1 MTMTTATTTAT
12 TATYAKLSNGSW
24 GVRIVGK
31 VSLGGAIEV
40 AKKDGTK
47 KVEYVTRLVWAKD
60 DISLCEIAPSA
71 SPARITSKCRCG
83 QMCPRCG
90 SEPLNAKL
98 HCWECGFT
106 GK

>member
-1 MTMTTATTTAT
+1 MSNTTATA

-31 VSLGGAIEV
+31 VPLGGAIRV
-40 AKKDGTK
+40 AKKDGTT
-47 KVEYVTRLVWAKD
+47 KVEYVTKLVWTKD

-71 SPARITSKCRCG
+71 SPVRSASKCRCG